1 MRRVV
6 IGTRGSAL
14 ATWQARHVASAL
26 SARGGGL
33 RVELRVIRTR
43 GDRALQTPLHA
54 MGDKGLFTREI
65 EEALLAGEVDL
76 AVHSLKDLPT
86 QLPDGLVLGAV
97 PEREDP
103 ADVVVSKAAP
113 CLEALPGGAVVLT
126 GSLRR
131 RAQVLHRRPDLN
143 VRDVRGNV
151 PTRLRKLD
159 ESDACA
165 IVLAR
170 AGLVRLGLA
179 GRISRRLD
187 PAEFLP
193 ACGQGALAVEVRGDD
208 RALSELLRSIDHAAS
223 RAAVTAERAL
233 LAALGGGC
241 QVPIGAYARTQ
252 AGAGTLALTGMVAN
266 LDGSRLMRRTVTGA
280 CAAGRGAEDL
290 GRRLAE
296 LLLADGCGDIL
307 EEVASGASGS
317 SEAGG

>member
-1 MRRVV
+1 MRPLV
-6 IGTRGSAL
+6 IGTRGSEL
-14 ATWQARHVASAL
+14 AMWQARHVASAL
-26 SARGGGL
+26 SARAGGR

-43 GDRALQTPLHA
+43 GDRDLQTPLHA
-54 MGDKGLFTREI
+54 IGQRPPIPNHRDRSLDKGLFTRQI

-86 QLPDGLVLGAV
+86 QLPDGLLLGAV

-113 CLEALPGGAVVLT
+113 HLEALPAGAVVLT

-151 PTRLRKLD
+151 PTRLRKLA

-179 GRISRRLD
+179 GRISHRLE

-193 ACGQGALAVEVRGDD
+193 ACGQGALAVEVRHDD
-208 RALSELLRSIDHAAS
+208 EALSELLRSIDHAAS
-223 RAAVTAERAL
+223 RAAVTAERAF

-241 QVPIGAYARTQ
+241 QVPIGAYARPEP
-252 AGAGTLALTGMVAN
+252 GAASLVLTGMVAN
-266 LDGSRLMRRTVTGA
+266 LDGSRLMRRTLTGA
-280 CAAGRGAEDL
+280 CVGSRGAADL

-296 LLLADGCGDIL
+296 VLLADGCGGIL
-307 EEVASGASGS
+307 K
-317 SEAGG
+317 